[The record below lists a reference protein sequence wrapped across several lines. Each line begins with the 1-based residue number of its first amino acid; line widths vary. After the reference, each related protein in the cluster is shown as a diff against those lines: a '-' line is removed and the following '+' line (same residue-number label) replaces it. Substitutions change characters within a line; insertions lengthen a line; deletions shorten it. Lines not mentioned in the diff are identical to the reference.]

1 MFILSM
7 GSCRTD
13 GPSERM
19 GVPNCGLSGRYATG
33 DHVQGLEIL
42 RRKRIVPPELQR
54 HVFFGTPVPDRYK
67 LLLDLSSIQVD
78 RVILEVCRKH
88 SFVKDGWILMN
99 HKKGATHKQPELE
112 EVQVIDETPEVMK
125 RNLDILQDQLPGCPM
140 LITSPPTCFG
150 VTTWYEIAA
159 TVSDWCHTRGHT
171 YFDPSILAIR
181 YGRSQ
186 CFENNGEDIFH
197 FTDFMHHRIA
207 DVYRNWI
214 SHTDLNMN
222 AWRTT
227 L

>member
-42 RRKRIVPPELQR
+42 RRERIVPPELQR
-54 HVFFGTPVPDRYK
+54 YVFFGTPVPDRYQ
-67 LLLDLSSIQVD
+67 LLLNLSSVQID

-88 SFVKDGWILMN
+88 SFIKDGWILMN
-99 HKKGATHKQPELE
+99 YKKGPAATQPELDGVQAIE
-112 EVQVIDETPEVMK
+112 EPPEVMK
-125 RNLDILQDQLPGCPM
+125 RNLDILHERVGGCPM

-150 VTTWYEIAA
+150 VPAWYEIAA
-159 TVSDWCHTRGHT
+159 TVSNWCQTRGQT
-171 YFDPSILAIR
+171 YFDPSLLAIR
-181 YGRSQ
+181 HGRSQ
-186 CFENNGEDIFH
+186 CFENNGQDIYH
-197 FTDFMHHRIA
+197 FTDFMHHRVA

-214 SHTDLNMN
+214 AHPELNMN
-222 AWRTT
+222 TWRTT